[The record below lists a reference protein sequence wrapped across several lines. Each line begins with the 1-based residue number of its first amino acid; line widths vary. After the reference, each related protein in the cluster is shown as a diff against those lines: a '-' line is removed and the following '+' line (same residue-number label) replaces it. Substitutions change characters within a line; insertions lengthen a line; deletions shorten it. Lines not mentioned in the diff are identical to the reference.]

1 MEIYKQNDFFNPT
14 SLKWVLQQPWLTDN
28 NRKVI
33 LAVVFGVSSVALGRI
48 SYPFFRRHFYSLWI
62 ASDNELPIGLINSR
76 NLCYLNAL
84 LQAMASNRSLVK
96 SLRRSAAVKRD
107 RLLCSLVALL
117 EGLSCC
123 SGYLKRH
130 QLVEVLTNAH
140 KILIE
145 ELSLSGKWAVHDQQ
159 DAHELF
165 GFFMDLANN
174 YEAGRSAVRASEGLR
189 SVSRLLIGKSPAPPA
204 PLANGTADAASTN
217 QCHKK
222 SMPLLPLNLVNG
234 GTKAVT
240 LGTYQVPK
248 VVPSFK
254 HNLIASQIF
263 CSRCSYRS
271 DIKLVPESCLILFPK
286 KSKNLHKKKK
296 SGKSKAPY
304 NATLNALLEDE
315 FQSVERLM
323 GINCPRCHMKA
334 ITVPAAMVND
344 PAPLVADK
352 SAIKHLAEI
361 NCRNTCYV
369 RRWIAH
375 LPTSPLVLYLQRA
388 VWTPQAYLAPD
399 SDEFVFGYSSGG
411 AVTKFQDHVDF
422 PLLLDLAPYLCSGR
436 ASEAVLKKLETDSI
450 NAPTVKADLYTHSK
464 KGRPPRFY
472 VLRSVIVH
480 QGNSFNSGHYVT
492 YRCWR
497 KGSRVG
503 EFNGGAYES
512 AEWLLTSDRYV
523 GRVPF
528 SSVKACQA
536 YMLFYERVPET
547 AGPPSPGNDSDD
559 HDAAET
565 SDGDDDDDDFVVNPG
580 SNNEFLDAF
589 EGYSRARRIRA
600 FMSLACG
607 SGEIN

>member
-1 MEIYKQNDFFNPT
+1 MSFAF
-14 SLKWVLQQPWLTDN
+14 S
-28 NRKVI
+28 
-33 LAVVFGVSSVALGRI
+33 
-48 SYPFFRRHFYSLWI
+48 I

-117 EGLSCC
+117 EGLGRQRVFSRILYKARD
-123 SGYLKRH
+123 SSHAGRLKWRKECNFLGGIDC
-130 QLVEVLTNAH
+130 QMA
-140 KILIE
+140 ILP
-145 ELSLSGKWAVHDQQ
+145 LPQ

-464 KGRPPRFY
+464 KGRYVRALVFIVLFNVFVLCVALTQTSVLSRETQPCHGGYRKTSFFCLTRPPRFY